1 MSAYAF
7 ARLRFRGRE
16 QLFVLFLGTLMVPQE
31 VLIVPMY
38 WLMQSLGWVD
48 SYWALIL
55 PWAFTAFGTFLL
67 RQFFLTVPAELEEA
81 ARVDGCGP
89 FGSFLRIML
98 PLARPAIAVLTV
110 FTFISFWGS
119 FLWPL
124 IIINSVEDKGTVP
137 LGLAQFIGQQ
147 GTQWNL
153 MMAASDAWRC
163 CPPSCSSSCC
173 RNTSSAA
180 SSSPGWAAG
189 ESLLLQ
195 GVADMTD
202 APPASSVEKFR
213 DWRFGLFVHWGLYS
227 LPARHEW
234 VKNRER
240 LTDEDYQQYFDH
252 FDPDLY
258 DPREW
263 ADAAAEA
270 GMKYAVLTTQAP
282 RGLLPVGLRAD
293 RLHGHEDR
301 RGARTW
307 SARSSRPAGPRG
319 SASASTTR

>member
-1 MSAYAF
+1 MTSETGSAVRKVRSGVSHTLLIIVAIVFLGPLVYAVSTSLKPADEVFTPTPHLLGSEIRWKNYADAFTFAPFDRYFLNSLFVAVAGTLVVVAASSMSAYAF
-7 ARLRFRGRE
+7 ARLKFRGRE

-89 FGSFLRIML
+89 FGSFFRIML

-137 LGLAQFIGQQ
+137 LGLAQFVGQQ

-153 MMAASDAWRC
+153 MMAASVMAMI
-163 CPPSCSSSCC
+163 P
-173 RNTSSAA
+173 TV
-180 SSSPGWAAG
+180 
-189 ESLLLQ
+189 LLVVLLQ
-195 GVADMTD
+195 KHLV
-202 APPASSVEKFR
+202 
-213 DWRFGLFVHWGLYS
+213 
-227 LPARHEW
+227 
-234 VKNRER
+234 
-240 LTDEDYQQYFDH
+240 
-252 FDPDLY
+252 
-258 DPREW
+258 
-263 ADAAAEA
+263 
-270 GMKYAVLTTQAP
+270 
-282 RGLLPVGLRAD
+282 RGLLVTGLGGR
-293 RLHGHEDR
+293 
-301 RGARTW
+301 
-307 SARSSRPAGPRG
+307 
-319 SASASTTR
+319 

>member
-1 MSAYAF
+1 MTSETNSAVRKVRSGVSHTLLIIVAIVFLGPLVYAVSTSLKPADEVFTPTPHLFGSEIRWKNYADAFTFAPFDRYFLNSLFVAVAGTLVVVAASSMSAYAF
-7 ARLRFRGRE
+7 ARLKFRGRE

-89 FGSFLRIML
+89 FGSFFRIML

-137 LGLAQFIGQQ
+137 LGLAQFVGQQ

-153 MMAASDAWRC
+153 MMAASVMAMI
-163 CPPSCSSSCC
+163 P
-173 RNTSSAA
+173 TV
-180 SSSPGWAAG
+180 
-189 ESLLLQ
+189 LLVVLLQ
-195 GVADMTD
+195 KHLV
-202 APPASSVEKFR
+202 
-213 DWRFGLFVHWGLYS
+213 
-227 LPARHEW
+227 
-234 VKNRER
+234 
-240 LTDEDYQQYFDH
+240 
-252 FDPDLY
+252 
-258 DPREW
+258 
-263 ADAAAEA
+263 
-270 GMKYAVLTTQAP
+270 
-282 RGLLPVGLRAD
+282 RGLLVTGLGGR
-293 RLHGHEDR
+293 
-301 RGARTW
+301 
-307 SARSSRPAGPRG
+307 
-319 SASASTTR
+319 